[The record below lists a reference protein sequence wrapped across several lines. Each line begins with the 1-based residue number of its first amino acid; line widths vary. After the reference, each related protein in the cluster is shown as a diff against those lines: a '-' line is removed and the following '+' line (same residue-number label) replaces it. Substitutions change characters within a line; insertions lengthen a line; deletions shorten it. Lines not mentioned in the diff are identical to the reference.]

1 MTLTSVLDKSAIGLS
16 VLCLLH
22 CLALPLA
29 LVMSFSFPALWVAD
43 ERFHQLLVFLV
54 LPTSFFALALGCKK
68 HRTWVVAAW
77 GVCGITLLLVA
88 ALFGHDWVGESG
100 EKLLTIIGSILVVI
114 GHVLNFRLC
123 RSNACSH

>member
-1 MTLTSVLDKSAIGLS
+1 MV
-16 VLCLLH
+16 
-22 CLALPLA
+22 
-29 LVMSFSFPALWVAD
+29 D

-54 LPTSFFALALGCKK
+54 LPTSFLALALGCKK

-77 GVCGITLLLVA
+77 GICGITLLLVA

-100 EKLLTIIGSILVVI
+100 EKLLTGIGSILVVI
-114 GHVLNFRLC
+114 GHVLNYRLC

>member
-1 MTLTSVLDKSAIGLS
+1 MTLSSVLDRSAIGLS

-22 CLALPLA
+22 CIAVPVA
-29 LVMSFSFPALWVAD
+29 FVVSFSFPALWMVD
-43 ERFHQLLVFLV
+43 ERFHQFLVFLV
-54 LPTSFFALALGCKK
+54 LPTSFLALALGCKK

-77 GVCGITLLLVA
+77 GICGITLLLVA

-100 EKLLTIIGSILVVI
+100 EKLLTGIGSILVVI
-114 GHVLNFRLC
+114 GQVLNYRLC

>member
-1 MTLTSVLDKSAIGLS
+1 MTLSSVLDRSAIGLS
-16 VLCLLH
+16 VLCLLQ
-22 CLALPLA
+22 CIAVPVA
-29 LVMSFSFPALWVAD
+29 FVVSFSFPALWMVD

-54 LPTSFFALALGCKK
+54 LPTSFLALALGCKK

-77 GVCGITLLLVA
+77 GICGITLLLVA

-100 EKLLTIIGSILVVI
+100 EKLLTGIGAILVVI
-114 GHVLNFRLC
+114 GHVLNYRLC

>member
-1 MTLTSVLDKSAIGLS
+1 LTLSSVLDRSAIGLS

-22 CLALPLA
+22 CIAVPVA
-29 LVMSFSFPALWVAD
+29 FVVSFSFPALWMVD
-43 ERFHQLLVFLV
+43 ERFHQFLVFLV
-54 LPTSFFALALGCKK
+54 LPTSFLALALGCKK

-77 GVCGITLLLVA
+77 GICGITLLLVA

-100 EKLLTIIGSILVVI
+100 EKLLTGIGSILVVI
-114 GHVLNFRLC
+114 GHVLNYRLC